1 MRPPGT
7 AAAGFVFWSQGTA
20 IKSRAEMSEQEV
32 KTGRPSVYTAEIAG
46 IILQRLTDGQT
57 LRAVCRDES
66 LPSEST
72 VRTWAMDN
80 REGFGDRYKAAR
92 EIGYH
97 AMADE
102 VLELADDGRND
113 WIEQQGEGDQ
123 KFYKLNGEH
132 VQRSRLRFDARRWL
146 LSKALPKIYGDKL
159 ELAGDKDAPLTVVI
173 RKFSDG
179 GNPPTE

>member
-7 AAAGFVFWSQGTA
+7 AAAGFAFWSQGTA
-20 IKSRAEMSEQEV
+20 IRSRTEMPKQKA
-32 KTGRPSVYTAEIAG
+32 KTGRPTAYTPEIATV
-46 IILQRLTDGQT
+46 ILQRLTEGQT

-80 REGFGDRYKAAR
+80 REGFGDRYKTAR

-123 KFYKLNGEH
+123 KIYKLNGEH

-146 LSKALPKIYGDKL
+146 LSKALPKIYGDKVAL
-159 ELAGDKDAPLTVVI
+159 SGDGETPLVVEIVKRTYEDPAAG
-173 RKFSDG
+173 
-179 GNPPTE
+179 